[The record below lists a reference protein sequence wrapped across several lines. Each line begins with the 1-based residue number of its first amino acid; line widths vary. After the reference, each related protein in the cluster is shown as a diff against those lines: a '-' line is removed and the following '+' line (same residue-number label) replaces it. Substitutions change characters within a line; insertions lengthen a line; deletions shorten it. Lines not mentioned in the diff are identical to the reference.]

1 MLSDKGLICIGEPE
15 IYRSRISA
23 NERGVPSGLLIHA
36 CISES
41 IIAHLFC
48 SGSQTRFTTWQSESS
63 VYAGRQV
70 TKRLVM
76 PSESISSCNK
86 MECRRQL
93 NAGST
98 SRVYFHKSMA
108 LRFSGYF
115 VWLACGIF
123 FATNLANVKALSQ
136 VFAAESVNKVSRR
149 KYARIFC
156 A

>member
-1 MLSDKGLICIGEPE
+1 MLSNKGLICIGEPE

-23 NERGVPSGLLIHA
+23 NERGVPSELLIHA

-48 SGSQTRFTTWQSESS
+48 SGSQTKFTTWQSESS
-63 VYAGRQV
+63 VSAGRQV

-93 NAGST
+93 NAGSMVRAY
-98 SRVYFHKSMA
+98 SQRAMA

-115 VWLACGIF
+115 VWLACGIWL
-123 FATNLANVKALSQ
+123 ATNLANVKALSQ
-136 VFAAESVNKVSRR
+136 VLADESVNRVSRR